1 MNLRRLRSK
10 SVVVPAVAAAAVFGL
25 GGVVYANTASG
36 EELQGDELERAR
48 TAALE
53 AVGEGE
59 VTDTE
64 VGDEEGAYEI
74 EVTKSDGTE
83 VDVHLDE
90 NFVVIG
96 QESDGQG
103 DDDAEEDDGRDDD
116 RGGDDEDEGEDGD
129 R

>member
-10 SVVVPAVAAAAVFGL
+10 SVVVPTVAAAAVFGL

-96 QESDGQG
+96 QESDGRGEDDADDGDG
-103 DDDAEEDDGRDDD
+103 DDDDDG
-116 RGGDDEDEGEDGD
+116 DEQDEGEDGG